1 MVKAHELNL
10 NTTAFNR
17 FTNSDYL
24 IVESSDIE
32 VNDYVLVKQV
42 ETIEAEQ
49 KETGLYRM
57 TQVKEIITDTG
68 LKEGYMLLVINKL

>member
-1 MVKAHELNL
+1 MVKAHEINL

-17 FTNSDYL
+17 FTYSNYL
-24 IVESSDIE
+24 ILDVNDIE

-42 ETIEAEQ
+42 ETVKTEQ

-57 TQVKEIITDTG
+57 TQVREVIKDTG
-68 LKEGYMLLVINKL
+68 LKDGYVLLAIDKI

>member
-1 MVKAHELNL
+1 MVKAHEINL

-17 FTNSDYL
+17 FTNSNYL
-24 IVESSDIE
+24 ILEVNDIE

-42 ETIEAEQ
+42 ETIKTEQ

-57 TQVKEIITDTG
+57 TQVREVIKDTG
-68 LKEGYMLLVINKL
+68 LKDGYVLLAIDKI

>member
-1 MVKAHELNL
+1 MVKAHEINL

-17 FTNSDYL
+17 FTNSNYL
-24 IVESSDIE
+24 ILDVNDIE

-42 ETIEAEQ
+42 ETVKTEQ

-57 TQVKEIITDTG
+57 TQVREVIKDTG
-68 LKEGYMLLVINKL
+68 LKDGYVLLAIDKI

>member
-1 MVKAHELNL
+1 MVKAHEINL

-17 FTNSDYL
+17 FTNSNYL
-24 IVESSDIE
+24 ILEVNDIE

-42 ETIEAEQ
+42 ETVKTEQ

-57 TQVKEIITDTG
+57 TQVREVIKDTG
-68 LKEGYMLLVINKL
+68 LKDGYVLLAIDKI

>member
-1 MVKAHELNL
+1 MVKTHEINL

-24 IVESSDIE
+24 ILEVNDIE

-42 ETIEAEQ
+42 ETIKTEQ

-57 TQVKEIITDTG
+57 TQVKEAIKDTG
-68 LKEGYMLLVINKL
+68 LKDGYVLLAINKM

>member
-1 MVKAHELNL
+1 MVKAHEINL

-17 FTNSDYL
+17 FTNSNYL
-24 IVESSDIE
+24 ILDVNDIE

-42 ETIEAEQ
+42 ETVKTEL

-57 TQVKEIITDTG
+57 TQVREVIKDTG
-68 LKEGYMLLVINKL
+68 LKDGYVLLAIDKI